1 MSNRM
6 PAGEIRH
13 LTLRLGAEDDPQ
25 VEWLIATSS
34 PFYVLTQGIGT
45 LDQLR
50 AELARYP
57 VNSARVWAPAT
68 AMAFHRV
75 TLPRRTQR
83 HWRQAIPFM
92 LEEQLASDIEQLHFA
107 VVARQGERFT
117 VAVMQKTLMARWVA
131 QCQSIGVRIDA
142 ILPDVLALT
151 LAEEGWSAVL
161 HRQTWLFRT
170 AIGAGM
176 AAEEAWCQTLLDS
189 HDTRPVIYSYSLL
202 PAGVEN
208 WRALPEASLMT
219 MAADAPAM
227 PGADLRQGDFAVGEP
242 WREAVA
248 PWRGVIAA
256 AGLYLLA
263 LTGSSLWDHY
273 QLYRQAA
280 FWREESVRVYR
291 ALFPD
296 DKVVVNPRAQMQQHL
311 RAAGSGNPAASL
323 AAHVGR
329 LQQLVSRHDGLQL
342 TTLGYDRRRGEL
354 RLQLHAASFVQMEQF
369 RQQASAYYDIPP
381 GEMKQ
386 ERDHTEGQLVLRSK
400 L

>member
-1 MSNRM
+1 MSNM
-6 PAGEIRH
+6 TSAGESRH
-13 LTLRLGAEDDPQ
+13 LTLRLGAEEDQ
-25 VEWLIATSS
+25 QIEWLIATSS
-34 PFYVLTQGIGT
+34 PFHPLTQGVGT
-45 LDQLR
+45 LDELQ

-57 VNSARVWAPAT
+57 ASAARVLVPAT
-68 AMAFHRV
+68 AMAFHTV

-117 VAVMQKTLMARWVA
+117 VAVMQKTLMANWVA
-131 QCQSIGVRIDA
+131 QCQAIGVYINA
-142 ILPDVLALT
+142 ILPDVLALP
-151 LAEEGWSAVL
+151 LAEAGWSAVF
-161 HRQTWLFRT
+161 HQETWLFRT
-170 AIGAGM
+170 AVGVGM
-176 AAEEAWCQTLLDS
+176 AAEVGWYHTLLESADV
-189 HDTRPVIYSYSLL
+189 RPVIDSYSPL

-219 MAADAPAM
+219 LAANAPVT
-227 PGADLRQGDFAVGEP
+227 PGQDLRQGDFAVGEP

-248 PWRGVIAA
+248 PWRGVFAA
-256 AGLYLLA
+256 AAIYLLA
-263 LTGSSLWDHY
+263 LTGSSLWEHY

-280 FWREESVRVYR
+280 VWQGESVRVYR
-291 ALFPD
+291 ELFPD
-296 DKVVVNPRAQMQQHL
+296 DKQVVNPRAQMQQHL

-329 LQQLVSRHDGLQL
+329 LQQLVAQHDGLQL
-342 TTLGYDRRRGEL
+342 MTLGYDRRRGEL
-354 RLQLHAASFVQMEQF
+354 RLQLRAASFVQMEQF

-386 ERDHTEGQLVLRSK
+386 EQDHTEGQLVLRSK

>member
-1 MSNRM
+1 MSNIT
-6 PAGEIRH
+6 PAGEVRH
-13 LTLRLGAEDDPQ
+13 LTLRLGAEDDQPI
-25 VEWLIATSS
+25 EWLIATSS
-34 PFYVLTQGIGT
+34 PFHLLTQGVGT
-45 LDQLR
+45 WD
-50 AELARYP
+50 ELQSELTRYP
-57 VNSARVWAPAT
+57 ASSARVLAPAT
-68 AMAFHRV
+68 AMTFHTV

-107 VVARQGERFT
+107 VVARQAERFT

-131 QCQSIGVRIDA
+131 QCQSIGVHIIA
-142 ILPDVLALT
+142 ILPDVLALP
-151 LAEEGWSAVL
+151 LAEEGWSAVF
-161 HRQTWLFRT
+161 HQRTWLFRT
-170 AIGAGM
+170 AVGAGM
-176 AAEEAWCQTLLDS
+176 AAEEGWYRTLLESADVQ
-189 HDTRPVIYSYSLL
+189 PVIDSYS
-202 PAGVEN
+202 PVPTGVEN
-208 WRALPEASLMT
+208 WRALPETSLMT
-219 MAADAPAM
+219 LAANAPVT
-227 PGADLRQGDFAVGEP
+227 PGMDLRQGDFAVGEP

-256 AGLYLLA
+256 AALYLLA
-263 LTGSSLWDHY
+263 LTGSSLWEHY

-280 FWREESVRVYR
+280 VWQEESVRAYQ

-296 DKVVVNPRAQMQQHL
+296 DKHVVNPRAQMQQHL

-329 LQQLVSRHDGLQL
+329 LQQLVARHDGLQL
-342 TTLGYDRRRGEL
+342 MTLGYDRRRGEL
-354 RLQLHAASFVQMEQF
+354 RLQLRALSFVQMEQF

-386 ERDHTEGQLVLRSK
+386 EQDHTEGQLVLRSK